1 LSLQQT
7 DLSLYALDHGVSPE
21 QSAEAVGLTPDDM
34 ARVYQIIRSKR
45 EAARYLHTPPVL
57 IERAEELL

>member
-1 LSLQQT
+1 MAGQ
-7 DLSLYALDHGVSPE
+7 HRK

-57 IERAEELL
+57 IERAEELR